1 MQVGRKVIGGE
12 AIMILTVDK
21 AVPKDVLVQL
31 TTLEDLNMAQ
41 EIVLE

>member
-1 MQVGRKVIGGE
+1 
-12 AIMILTVDK
+12 MILTVDK

-31 TTLEDLNMAQ
+31 AALPEINTAV